1 MPLMVTSDFNVAM
14 LKWGLRRGRHMRML
28 VLAMLL
34 SAMFAPTVLADV
46 DWEDDGYLATIGS
59 LRLDKGDEFGCYGM
73 PHLSWKADPGAV
85 ALECREYIEER
96 IEASFWGSKPISTYT
111 PDNLNATQHNTIAQ
125 QGFRVHGDE
134 TSQSSSAWHSAS
146 DLPNNELD
154 WHNLGRR
161 GGSLEKGIADVSS
174 VESELDAGGL
184 VNMYWIGRIH
194 DATVRHDQDVI
205 DMLAKRDDV
214 WFTTWGEA
222 YSYWAME
229 TCGSLNHSI
238 ENGLLEIK
246 SIDSTSCR
254 SLYNAWNIPL
264 TWVIDIG
271 NAQILDSDM
280 KELDSDDRNTKQ
292 GWRQDGKTIL
302 LSILAG
308 NEVSFDLDSDNYE
321 ILGTTQ
327 FFNNKSAAFTVAGHS
342 TTDLQRWSQR
352 FDDYDFLKFTWLV
365 SPREL
370 DDGLKWLPYVGV
382 GVLLA
387 SVSGIWLVLKKD
399 ALEHSKAEDLMPV
412 VNGGDDDE

>member
-111 PDNLNATQHNTIAQ
+111 PDNLNATQHNTISQ

>member
-399 ALEHSKAEDLMPV
+399 ALEHSKAEDLMPI